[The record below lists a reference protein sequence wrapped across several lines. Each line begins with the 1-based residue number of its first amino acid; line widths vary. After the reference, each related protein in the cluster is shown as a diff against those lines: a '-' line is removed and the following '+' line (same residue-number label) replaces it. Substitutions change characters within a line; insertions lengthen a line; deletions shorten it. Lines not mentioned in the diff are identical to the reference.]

1 MKNKKLM
8 YLGTSAILIILFI
21 VASMIFKNNLNEE
34 YSFIAKKQNEILVR
48 DYAPKYGDRNAKVY
62 LIEFL
67 DPECES
73 CRSFYPTVKELLKEF
88 EGKVQLVVR
97 YAPFHG
103 NSKMAI
109 KALEAA
115 RLQGKYWESLQVLF
129 TKQPQWGSHH
139 NPQPE
144 RIFDFLAEL
153 GLDMEKLKSDMDS
166 PKIADIIKQDLD
178 DLRVLG
184 VRKTPTFFVNG
195 MLLTNFGKEYLRDLL
210 NSEVNKVY

>member
-21 VASMIFKNNLNEE
+21 VASMIFKNNRNEE
-34 YSFIAKKQNEILVR
+34 YSFIAKKQNEIFVR